1 MRLSHTF
8 IDRPILATVLSVF
21 VTLIGFGALVIL
33 PVAQYPEIVPPTVQ
47 VTTSYPGASAET
59 VARTVAT
66 PLEQEINGVE
76 NMLYMS
82 SQSTGDGKLTV
93 TVTFRIGTD
102 LNVAQMLT
110 QNRVQDAVPRLPED
124 VQRLGVQV
132 RKSTPN
138 ILLAVHL
145 YSPDESRDTLY
156 MSNYATLHVKD
167 ALARLQG
174 VGDVQLQGAREYA
187 MRIWLDPDKV
197 AARNLDASEVL
208 AALRAQNLQVS
219 AGILNQPPVPVG
231 EAYQINVQTLG
242 RLSTPEQFADIVVKS
257 DDQGRV
263 TRIRDIGRVEVG
275 AADYGAT
282 SYMDRGAG
290 LPLLIFA
297 QPGANSLAVETEVLS
312 TMDDLAKAFPAGLD
326 YKIIYDPTI
335 FVAKSVHEVIT
346 TIFVA
351 ILLVVGVVFLFL
363 QSWRASIIPVI
374 AIPVSL
380 VGTFTVLFGLGV
392 SLNNLSLFG
401 LVLAVGIVVDDA
413 IVVVENVERNLRLGL
428 SPADAAHKTMD
439 EVGGALIAIA
449 LTLCAVFVP
458 SAFLSGISGLFF
470 RQFAVTIAAST
481 VISCFV
487 SLTLSPALCAVL
499 FKAHDPHHVERA
511 GLPRRLIEAA
521 FRRFN
526 VGFDWLSDGY
536 GKLTRR
542 LVRGTAMVLILYL
555 GLIGLTGVQFG
566 RAPTG
571 FIPEQDQGYLITVVQ
586 LPPGATLERTEAVV
600 KEAID
605 IILGTPGV
613 EHVAPFAGLD
623 ATTFT
628 VASNAGTIF
637 SGLPSLYNHSI
648 DGVTATTVLADLR
661 KRLAVIQ
668 DAYVLTIPPP
678 PVQGLGSA
686 GGFKMMVQDQGGLG
700 SNALAKAA
708 QALVAAANKD
718 PAIGGAFTL
727 FSTRSP
733 SLFTDIDRE
742 KAQKVGLTPTD
753 VFSTLQV
760 YLGSQYVNDFNYLGR
775 TYEVI
780 AQADG
785 AFRRDAAD
793 IGRLKAR
800 NASGQMVPV
809 GTVSRMRD
817 ETAPYRVPRFDL
829 FPAAEVM
836 GVAAP
841 GVATGTALHRME
853 ELARQVLPPGIG
865 FEWTELAFQQQQRG
879 TPTLLVFGA
888 AALFVFLVLAAQYEN
903 WKLPLA
909 VVLIVPMCLL
919 ASVTGLLV
927 RGMPIDVLAQIG
939 FVVLVGLAAKN
950 AILIVE
956 FARQAEE
963 EGATAAEA
971 AVSAARTRLRPIL
984 MTSFAFILGVAPL
997 VVATGAGAEMR
1008 QSLGTAVFFGMLGVT
1023 VFGLLFTPVF
1033 YTVVRRGGRGAPVES
1048 PASRL
1053 ASEVARLSTLAGSTL
1068 R

>member
-1 MRLSHTF
+1 MRLTHFF
-8 IDRPILATVLSVF
+8 IDRPIFATVLSTF
-21 VTLIGFGALVIL
+21 LTLVGLGALFIL
-33 PVAQYPEIVPPTVQ
+33 PIAQYPEIVPPTVQ
-47 VTTSYPGASAET
+47 VTTTYPGASAET
-59 VARTVAT
+59 VSRTVAT
-66 PLEQEINGVE
+66 PLEQQINGVE
-76 NMLYMS
+76 NMLYLS

-93 TVTFRIGTD
+93 TVTFQIGTD

-110 QNRVQDAVPRLPED
+110 QNRVQDALPRLPDD

-132 RKSTPN
+132 RKATPN

-145 YSPDESRDTLY
+145 YSPDSSRDTLY

-167 ALARLQG
+167 ALARLPG
-174 VGDVQLQGAREYA
+174 VGDVQFQGAREYA

-219 AGILNQPPVPVG
+219 AGILNQPPVPSK

-242 RLSTPEQFADIVVKS
+242 RLSTPDQFADIVVKS
-257 DDQGRV
+257 DDEGRV
-263 TRIRDIGRVEVG
+263 TRVRDIGRVEIG
-275 AADYGAT
+275 AADYGST
-282 SYMDRGAG
+282 SYMDRGPG

-297 QPGANSLAVETEVLS
+297 QPGANSLAVESEVLG
-312 TMDDLAKAFPAGLD
+312 TMQTLAKDFPPGLD
-326 YKIIYDPTI
+326 YKVIYDPTI
-335 FVAKSVHEVIT
+335 FIGKSVDQVIE
-346 TIFVA
+346 TIFEA
-351 ILLVVGVVFLFL
+351 ILLVVVVVFVFL

-380 VGTFTVLFGLGV
+380 VGTFSVLYALGI

-413 IVVVENVERNLRLGL
+413 IVVVENVERNLHRGMT
-428 SPADAAHKTMD
+428 PAAAAHKTMD

-458 SAFLSGISGLFF
+458 SAFLSGITGEFF

-499 FKAHDPHHVERA
+499 FKAHDPHQVARA
-511 GLPRRLIEAA
+511 SLGRRLLQAGFGRFNRGFDRLSNGYGGLARRLIRA
-521 FRRFN
+521 
-526 VGFDWLSDGY
+526 
-536 GKLTRR
+536 
-542 LVRGTAMVLILYL
+542 TAVVLILYV
-555 GLIGLTGVQFG
+555 GLVALTGVQFA
-566 RAPTG
+566 RTPTG

-586 LPPGATLERTEAVV
+586 LPPGATLDRTEAVV
-600 KEAID
+600 KEAIE
-605 IILGTPGV
+605 IIMTTPGI

-637 SGLPSLYNHSI
+637 SGLPSLYNHHI
-648 DGVTATTVLADLR
+648 DGVTANTVLADLR
-661 KRLAVIQ
+661 KRLSVIQ

-678 PVQGLGSA
+678 PVQGIGSA
-686 GGFKMMVQDQGGLG
+686 GGFKMMLQDQAGLG
-700 SNALAKAA
+700 SDALAKAA

-733 SLFTDIDRE
+733 SIYTDIDRV

-753 VFSTLQV
+753 VFTTLQV

-775 TYEVI
+775 TFQVI

-785 AFRRDAAD
+785 SFRQNAGD
-793 IGRLKAR
+793 ISRLKAR
-800 NASGQMVPV
+800 NASGEMVPIGSV
-809 GTVSRMRD
+809 ARLTA
-817 ETAPYRVPRFDL
+817 ETAPYRVPRYNL
-829 FPAAEVM
+829 FPAAEVQ

-841 GVATGTALHRME
+841 GVATGTALKRME
-853 ELARQVLPPGIG
+853 ELAHEVLPHGIG
-865 FEWTELAFQQQQRG
+865 FEWTELAFQQQQQG

-888 AALFVFLVLAAQYEN
+888 AALFVFLVLAAQYES

-919 ASVTGLLV
+919 ASVTGLGL

-956 FARQAEE
+956 FARQAED

-971 AVSAARTRLRPIL
+971 AVQAARTRLRPIL

-997 VVATGAGAEMR
+997 VVATGAGSEMR
-1008 QSLGTAVFFGMLGVT
+1008 QSLGTAVFSGMLGVT

-1033 YTVVRRGGRGAPVES
+1033 YTVIRKLGSRRRAPVAAVGTTGVS
-1048 PASRL
+1048 
-1053 ASEVARLSTLAGSTL
+1053 
-1068 R
+1068 

>member
-1 MRLSHTF
+1 MRLTHFF
-8 IDRPILATVLSVF
+8 IDRPIFATVLSTF
-21 VTLIGFGALVIL
+21 LTLVGLGALFIL
-33 PVAQYPEIVPPTVQ
+33 PIAQYPEIVPPTVQ
-47 VTTSYPGASAET
+47 VTTTYPGASAET
-59 VARTVAT
+59 VSRTVAT
-66 PLEQEINGVE
+66 PLEQQINGVE
-76 NMLYMS
+76 NMLYLS

-93 TVTFRIGTD
+93 TVTFQIGTD

-110 QNRVQDAVPRLPED
+110 QNRVQDALPRLPED

-132 RKSTPN
+132 RKATPN

-145 YSPDESRDTLY
+145 YSPDNSRDTLY
-156 MSNYATLHVKD
+156 LSNYATLHVKD
-167 ALARLQG
+167 ALARLPG
-174 VGDVQLQGAREYA
+174 VGDVQFMGAREYA

-197 AARNLDASEVL
+197 AAHNLDASEVL

-219 AGILNQPPVPVG
+219 AGILNQPPVPSK

-242 RLSTPEQFADIVVKS
+242 RLSTPDQFADIVVKS
-257 DDQGRV
+257 DDAGRV
-263 TRIRDIGRVEVG
+263 TRVRDIGRVEIG
-275 AADYGAT
+275 AADYGST
-282 SYMDRGAG
+282 SYMDRGPG

-297 QPGANSLAVETEVLS
+297 QPGANSLAVESEVLG
-312 TMDDLAKAFPAGLD
+312 TMQTLAKEFPPGLD
-326 YKIIYDPTI
+326 YKVIYDPTI
-335 FVAKSVHEVIT
+335 FIGKSVDQVIE
-346 TIFVA
+346 TIFEA
-351 ILLVVGVVFLFL
+351 ILLVVVVVFVFL

-380 VGTFTVLFGLGV
+380 VGTFSVLYALGI

-413 IVVVENVERNLRLGL
+413 IVVVENVERNLHQGMT
-428 SPADAAHKTMD
+428 PAAAAHKTMD

-458 SAFLSGISGLFF
+458 SAFLSGITGEFF

-499 FKAHDPHHVERA
+499 FKAHDPHQVARVSLGRRLLQA
-511 GLPRRLIEAA
+511 GFGRFNRGFDRLSNGYGGLARRLIRAT
-521 FRRFN
+521 
-526 VGFDWLSDGY
+526 V
-536 GKLTRR
+536 
-542 LVRGTAMVLILYL
+542 VVLILYV
-555 GLIGLTGVQFG
+555 GLVALTGVQFA
-566 RAPTG
+566 RTPTG

-586 LPPGATLERTEAVV
+586 LPPGATLDRTEAVV
-600 KEAID
+600 EKAID
-605 IILGTPGV
+605 IILKTPGI

-628 VASNAGTIF
+628 VASNSGTIF
-637 SGLPSLYNHSI
+637 SGLPSLYNHHI
-648 DGVTATTVLADLR
+648 DGVTAATVLADLR
-661 KRLAVIQ
+661 KRLSVIQ

-678 PVQGLGSA
+678 PVQGLGTA
-686 GGFKMMVQDQGGLG
+686 GGFKMMLQDQAGLG
-700 SNALAKAA
+700 SDALAKAA

-733 SLFTDIDRE
+733 SIYTDIDRV

-753 VFSTLQV
+753 VFQTLQV

-775 TYEVI
+775 TFQVI

-785 AFRRDAAD
+785 DFRQNAGD
-793 IGRLKAR
+793 ISRLKAR
-800 NASGQMVPV
+800 NASGEMVPIGSV
-809 GTVSRMRD
+809 ARLTA
-817 ETAPYRVPRFDL
+817 ETAPYRVPRYNL
-829 FPAAEVM
+829 FPAAEVQ

-841 GVATGTALHRME
+841 GVATGTALKRME
-853 ELARQVLPPGIG
+853 ELAHEVLPHGIG
-865 FEWTELAFQQQQRG
+865 FEWTELAFQQQQQG

-888 AALFVFLVLAAQYEN
+888 AALFVFLVLAAQYES

-919 ASVTGLLV
+919 ASVTGLGL

-956 FARQAEE
+956 FARQAED
-963 EGATAAEA
+963 EGATPAEA
-971 AVSAARTRLRPIL
+971 AVRAARTRLRPIL

-997 VVATGAGAEMR
+997 VVATGAGSEMR
-1008 QSLGTAVFFGMLGVT
+1008 QSLGTAVFSGMLGVT

-1033 YTVVRRGGRGAPVES
+1033 YTVIRKLGSRRRARPV
-1048 PASRL
+1048 PAIG
-1053 ASEVARLSTLAGSTL
+1053 TAGVS
-1068 R
+1068 

>member
-1 MRLSHTF
+1 
-8 IDRPILATVLSVF
+8 
-21 VTLIGFGALVIL
+21 
-33 PVAQYPEIVPPTVQ
+33 
-47 VTTSYPGASAET
+47 
-59 VARTVAT
+59 
-66 PLEQEINGVE
+66 
-76 NMLYMS
+76 
-82 SQSTGDGKLTV
+82 
-93 TVTFRIGTD
+93 
-102 LNVAQMLT
+102 
-110 QNRVQDAVPRLPED
+110 
-124 VQRLGVQV
+124 VQV
-132 RKSTPN
+132 RKATPN

-145 YSPDESRDTLY
+145 MSPDGSRDDLY

-167 ALARLQG
+167 ALARLPG
-174 VGDVQLQGAREYA
+174 VGDVQLFGARDYA

-197 AARNLDASEVL
+197 AANNLSAGEVL
-208 AALRAQNLQVS
+208 AALRAQNIQVS
-219 AGILNQPPVPVG
+219 AGILNQPPVPSR

-242 RLSTPEQFADIVVKS
+242 RLSTPQQFADIVLKS
-257 DDQGRV
+257 DAQGRV
-263 TRIRDIGRVEVG
+263 TRLRDVGRVEIG
-275 AADYGAT
+275 AADYGSTAFT
-282 SYMDRGAG
+282 DRGPG

-297 QPGANSLAVETEVLS
+297 QPGANSLEVEHEVLS
-312 TMDDLAKAFPAGLD
+312 TMKRLAKDFPPGLA
-326 YKIIYDPTI
+326 YTIIYDPTI
-335 FVAKSVHEVIT
+335 FVGKSVKEVIT

-363 QSWRASIIPVI
+363 QRWRAAIIPVI

-380 VGTFTVLFGLGV
+380 IGTFSVLYALGI

-413 IVVVENVERNLRLGL
+413 IVVVENVERNLELGMA
-428 SPADAAHKTMD
+428 PNEAAYKTMD

-458 SAFLSGISGLFF
+458 SAFLSGISGEFF

-499 FKAHDPHHVERA
+499 FKPHQAADGKRPGRIGRLGQVIFASFNHGFEWLSNAYGRLTHRLVQMA
-511 GLPRRLIEAA
+511 GVMLAIYALLIGFAA
-521 FRRFN
+521 F
-526 VGFDWLSDGY
+526 
-536 GKLTRR
+536 
-542 LVRGTAMVLILYL
+542 
-555 GLIGLTGVQFG
+555 QFG

-586 LPPGATLERTEAVV
+586 LPPGATLDRTEAVV
-600 KEAID
+600 KRAID
-605 IILGTPGV
+605 IILNTRGV

-637 SGLPSLYNHSI
+637 SGLPSLFNHSI
-648 DGVTATTVLADLR
+648 KGVTAETVLADLR

-678 PVQGLGSA
+678 PVQGIGNA
-686 GGFKMMVQDQGGLG
+686 GGFKMMLQDRAGLG
-700 SNALAKAA
+700 SDALARAA

-718 PAIGGAFTL
+718 PDFAGVFTL

-733 SLFTDIDRE
+733 SIYADIDRE
-742 KAQKVGLTPTD
+742 KAEKVGLTPTD
-753 VFSTLQV
+753 VFATLQV

-785 AFRRDAAD
+785 SFRRDAGD

-800 NASGQMVPV
+800 NIAGEMVPI
-809 GTVSRMRD
+809 GTVARLRH
-817 ETAPYRVPRFDL
+817 ETGPYRVPRYNL
-829 FPAAEVM
+829 YPAAEVM

-841 GVATGTALHRME
+841 GVATGSALARME
-853 ELARQVLPPGIG
+853 ELAQQVLPPGIG
-865 FEWTELAFQQQQRG
+865 FEWTELAFQQQQHG
-879 TPTLLVFGA
+879 TPTMLVFGA
-888 AALFVFLVLAAQYEN
+888 AALFVFLVLAAQYES

-919 ASVTGLLV
+919 ASVTGLLL
-927 RGMPIDVLAQIG
+927 RDMSIDVLAQIG

-956 FARQAEE
+956 FARQAQEQ
-963 EGATAAEA
+963 GASAEDA
-971 AVSAARTRLRPIL
+971 AVRAARTRLRPIL
-984 MTSFAFILGVAPL
+984 MTSFAFILGVVPL
-997 VVATGAGAEMR
+997 VVATGAGSEMR
-1008 QSLGTAVFFGMLGVT
+1008 QSLGTAVFAGMLGVT
-1023 VFGLLFTPVF
+1023 GFGLLFTPIF
-1033 YTVVRRGGRGAPVES
+1033 YTLVRRIGGKEPVAAKSKTMSQE
-1048 PASRL
+1048 A
-1053 ASEVARLSTLAGSTL
+1053 V
-1068 R
+1068 